1 MSVDPITLE
10 IVRGAV
16 SSIILQME
24 GLVERTAM
32 SPVIKEKMD
41 YFVGIYDLKGRIVDA
56 FLSTSGP
63 KIVDPVIRVYPIEDM
78 EPGDLYWYN
87 DPHLSK
93 GAIQH
98 TGDMCF
104 LSPVFHE
111 EKPVGFAVSF
121 GHFWDI
127 GGSVAGSLSPKS
139 SEIFHEGILVPPI
152 RIMRNGEL
160 NREAYAV
167 ILNNSRFPEMLEGD
181 TRALMAACRL
191 AEDRLQELMDRYG
204 QSQVLEAFDQ
214 IIERSIAEYRKF
226 AREVIPE
233 GEHHFFDYVDAD
245 PVGGEPRRVD
255 VKLIHDGDRLV
266 ADLTGSGPQA
276 TGPVNFITSPGAFNL
291 IMARHLSYMNPEL
304 PLNEGAV
311 DFLDEVRTKPGT
323 ITYPIFPAPVGLRSH
338 TVIRLMGWLGGII
351 AQSNGGRAPASSPVY
366 VIYNLR
372 TIGDGGKY
380 LYFSEGIG
388 SGQGARPH
396 ADGLNGI
403 YFRDQRNYPVE
414 FEEGEF
420 PLRIERYAIRPDS
433 AGPGYFRGGCGI
445 IREVRIM
452 VDCTLSTRMD
462 NVRFPCF
469 GIDGGMSGWPGRFTL
484 NPGAP
489 DEKDIPPASEGISVK
504 SGDILRIE
512 TGGGGGW
519 GDPFTRNPEDVQRDV
534 LEGYATQSAAL
545 SEYGVALSDNGREID
560 QSDTEAARN
569 QSRPPRPDV
578 DRGPHGQEWLN
589 RLGVSS

>member
-245 PVGGEPRRVD
+245 PVDGEPRRVD
-255 VKLIHDGDRLV
+255 VKFIHDGDRLV

-338 TVIRLMGWLGGII
+338 TVIRLMGCLGGII

-545 SEYGVALSDNGREID
+545 SEYGVALSDNGQEID
-560 QSDTEAARN
+560 QTDTEAARN

>member
-152 RIMRNGEL
+152 RIMRKGEL

-245 PVGGEPRRVD
+245 PVDGEPRRVD
-255 VKLIHDGDRLV
+255 VKFIHDGDRLV

-276 TGPVNFITSPGAFNL
+276 AGPVNFITSPGAFNL

-338 TVIRLMGWLGGII
+338 TVIRLMGCLGGII

-489 DEKDIPPASEGISVK
+489 DEDDIPPASEGISVK

-519 GDPFTRNPEDVQRDV
+519 GDPFTRNPKDVQRDV
-534 LEGYATQSAAL
+534 LEGYVTQSTAL

-560 QSDTEAARN
+560 QSDTEVARN

>member
-152 RIMRNGEL
+152 RIMRKGEL

-245 PVGGEPRRVD
+245 PVDGEPRRVD
-255 VKLIHDGDRLV
+255 VKFIHDGDRLV

-338 TVIRLMGWLGGII
+338 TVIRLMGCLGGII

-372 TIGDGGKY
+372 TIDDGGKY

-489 DEKDIPPASEGISVK
+489 DEDDIPPASEGISVK

-560 QSDTEAARN
+560 QSDTEVARN

>member
-152 RIMRNGEL
+152 RIMRKGEL

-245 PVGGEPRRVD
+245 PVDGEPRRVD
-255 VKLIHDGDRLV
+255 VKFIHDGDRLV

-323 ITYPIFPAPVGLRSH
+323 ITYPNFPAPVGLRSH
-338 TVIRLMGWLGGII
+338 TVIRLMGCLGGII

-534 LEGYATQSAAL
+534 LEGYVTQSAAL

-560 QSDTEAARN
+560 QSDTEVARN

>member
-1 MSVDPITLE
+1 
-10 IVRGAV
+10 
-16 SSIILQME
+16 
-24 GLVERTAM
+24 
-32 SPVIKEKMD
+32 
-41 YFVGIYDLKGRIVDA
+41 
-56 FLSTSGP
+56 
-63 KIVDPVIRVYPIEDM
+63 
-78 EPGDLYWYN
+78 
-87 DPHLSK
+87 
-93 GAIQH
+93 
-98 TGDMCF
+98 MCF

-152 RIMRNGEL
+152 RIMRKGEL

-214 IIERSIAEYRKF
+214 IIDRSIAEYRKF

-245 PVGGEPRRVD
+245 PVDGEPRRVD
-255 VKLIHDGDRLV
+255 VKFIHDGDRLV

-338 TVIRLMGWLGGII
+338 TVIRLMGCLGGII

-545 SEYGVALSDNGREID
+545 SEYGVALFDNGREID
-560 QSDTEAARN
+560 QPDTEAARN